1 MKRVLLATLAV
12 FGLALSGRPAHAN
25 LLTNANL
32 DRTHSVQVVPMF
44 FLPQPDDWVAVG
56 TRAISGPYNNEL
68 SSEPW
73 AGPAPTPVTT
83 DGLLNPPF
91 PDGCSGPDCAVF
103 FKPFTGNAVDGAM
116 TADLYQDVAATAG
129 LEYQLTGWA
138 GAEANLDVAGAVF
151 ALDFFSGG
159 GLLLGSATLDLLPS
173 LFVVNGEPFNYK
185 QYSLSAVAPFGTAT
199 VRARVSLIDGLL
211 NPMGGGQAFVV
222 DDFTLDTTQVPEP
235 ATGALMGLAVA
246 YLARVRRRR
255 R

>member
-1 MKRVLLATLAV
+1 
-12 FGLALSGRPAHAN
+12 
-25 LLTNANL
+25 
-32 DRTHSVQVVPMF
+32 MF

-56 TRAISGPYNNEL
+56 TRAISGPYNDEL

-83 DGLLNPPF
+83 DGLLNPPL
-91 PDGCSGPDCAVF
+91 PIGCSGPDCGVF
-103 FKPFTGNAVDGAM
+103 FKAFTGNAVDGAM
-116 TADLYQDVAATAG
+116 TADLYQDVPATAG

-159 GLLLGSATLDLLPS
+159 GLPLGSATLDLLPS
-173 LFVVNGEPFNYK
+173 LFVVNGESFNYK
-185 QYSLSAVAPFGTAT
+185 QYTLSAVAPLGTTT
-199 VRARVSLIDGLL
+199 VRARVSLIDGLS

-235 ATGALMGLAVA
+235 ATGALMGLAVT

>member
-1 MKRVLLATLAV
+1 MKRVLLATLVV
-12 FGLALSGRPAHAN
+12 FGLALSSRLAHAN
-25 LLTNANL
+25 LLTNGNL
-32 DRTHSVQVVPMF
+32 DRTHAVQIVPMF

-56 TRAISGPYNNEL
+56 TRAISGPYNDEL

-91 PDGCSGPDCAVF
+91 PDGCSGPDCGVF

-116 TADLYQDVAATAG
+116 TAHLYQDVPATAG

-159 GLLLGSATLDLLPS
+159 GLPLGSATLDLLPS
-173 LFVVNGEPFNYK
+173 LFVVNGESFNYK
-185 QYSLSAVAPFGTAT
+185 QYTLSAVAPLGTTT
-199 VRARVSLIDGLL
+199 VRARVSLIDGLS

-222 DDFTLDTTQVPEP
+222 DDFSLDTTQVPEP
-235 ATGALMGLAVA
+235 ATGALMGLAVTC
-246 YLARVRRRR
+246 LARARRRR